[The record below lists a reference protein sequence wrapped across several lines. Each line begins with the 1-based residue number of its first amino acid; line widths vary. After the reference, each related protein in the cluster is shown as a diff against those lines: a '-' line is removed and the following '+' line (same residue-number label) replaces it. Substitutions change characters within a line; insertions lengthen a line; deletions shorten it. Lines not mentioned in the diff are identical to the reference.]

1 MVKVR
6 VISNQSIYIGDDYS
20 SVDKT
25 KYPVVDRVIVQIH
38 GGGFIAMSSY
48 SYQPFAREWVKK
60 TRSAMFCID
69 YGLAP
74 ERPYPNAIEDVWQ
87 AYYWIMTQ
95 AHNYMNVQPKHVV
108 VIGDSAGGNLAAAL
122 ALKCIREGMPAPK
135 LLLCYPGIDLI
146 SPESQHGR
154 VFSFV
159 ARII

>member
-6 VISNQSIYIGDDYS
+6 VISNQSIYFGDNYS
-20 SVDKT
+20 LADKS
-25 KYPVVDRVIVQIH
+25 KYPEIDRVIVQIH

-48 SYQPFAREWVKK
+48 SYQPFAREWVKN
-60 TRSAMFCID
+60 TRSVMFCID

-74 ERPYPNAIEDVWQ
+74 ERPYPNAIEDIWQ

-95 AHNYMNVQPKHVV
+95 AQKHMNVQPKHVV
-108 VIGDSAGGNLAAAL
+108 VIGDSAGGNLATAL

-135 LLLCYPGIDLI
+135 LVLCYPGIDLI
-146 SPESQHGR
+146 SSEPKHGHI
-154 VFSFV
+154 FSLN